1 MIGLKRRSYSR
12 CAFSMSS
19 FNRMQISLFARPSRT
34 CSGRSIL
41 ISCIETLATRFAR
54 RCNSCSSGERRLTSN
69 SSSNSGSEATAA
81 AVGSINSSG
90 SDSGCRSNLLTAGF
104 GSAGF
109 AETGEDLGTGCG
121 GCGRC
126 VALGGSAATLPTN
139 SVICASSGE
148 RGPVCME
155 TVTNRERTSR
165 EALREA
171 AEVCARR
178 RKGSALVG
186 LLLAHAETTS
196 LTAWC
201 SSSEARWMRSR
212 LSRSARAMAC
222 STALG
227 SCDISIGGCFA
238 RNPPSLHFGS
248 YVLWSQPPEGT
259 AVPNR
264 CLTATARTALRAS
277 GTCVLKQLYR
287 KSECSAKSL
296 RSGRHRTLALEQ
308 DAQGI
313 EHGLCALVDGHI
325 SGIPHSVLSV
335 QIDLGAVIIV
345 RTEMQR
351 LRSRSSL
358 VADGEKP
365 SARAAVRFPPKRI
378 KHPARAGLCGQ
389 IPSVGNLHGIPLQN
403 SSAAFLIVEL
413 DDVG

>member
-19 FNRMQISLFARPSRT
+19 FNRMQRSLFWRPKRT
-34 CSGRSIL
+34 CSGRSIFM
-41 ISCIETLATRFAR
+41 SCIETLATRFAR
-54 RCNSCSSGERRLTSN
+54 RCNSCSSGDSWLTSN
-69 SSSNSGSEATAA
+69 SSPNSGPEERAASAGSISSNRSGSACNSNSGAA
-81 AVGSINSSG
+81 GP
-90 SDSGCRSNLLTAGF
+90 LTAGACDAM
-104 GSAGF
+104 GAGL
-109 AETGEDLGTGCG
+109 EGPDRCG
-121 GCGRC
+121 
-126 VALGGSAATLPTN
+126 AAGGSAATFPTKF
-139 SVICASSGE
+139 VICVSSGE
-148 RGPVCME
+148 RGPTCRD
-155 TVTNRERTSR
+155 TVTNLERTSSA
-165 EALREA
+165 ALREA
-171 AEVCARR
+171 AEVCARS
-178 RKGSALVG
+178 KGGSALVG
-186 LLLAHAETTS
+186 LLLAQAETTS

-264 CLTATARTALRAS
+264 CLTGTARTALRAN

-308 DAQGI
+308 NAQGL
-313 EHGLCALVDGHI
+313 EHGLCALVHGHI
-325 SGIPHSVLSV
+325 PGILHSVLSV
-335 QIDLGAVIIV
+335 QIDLSAVIIV

-351 LRSRSSL
+351 LRSRSSF
-358 VADGEKP
+358 VADGEES

-403 SSAAFLIVEL
+403 SSVAFFVVEL
-413 DDVG
+413 DDVR